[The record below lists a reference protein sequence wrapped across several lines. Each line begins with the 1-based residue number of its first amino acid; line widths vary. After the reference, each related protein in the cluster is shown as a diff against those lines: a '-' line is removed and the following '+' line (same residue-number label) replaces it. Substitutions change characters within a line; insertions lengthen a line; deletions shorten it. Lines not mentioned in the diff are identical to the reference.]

1 MLTADLLRVSLD
13 KQGLLKPGFLDP
25 ASSRLR
31 ERAAAILEVYRD
43 GIGRRRGALDAAVDG
58 VLGDAVDHKV
68 VRGLAKLVE
77 DQCSYAVAAAV
88 DPAALRRVAYR
99 LAAER
104 GPLASRALE
113 GGRPTRDAVLA
124 EAAAVLGLPSAEGL
138 GEALHADHADRQTLV
153 GVEVPDADWLLH
165 RYNVSLVQSVLLRAT
180 EVKVLLEGPRPARL
194 RALLRAAKF
203 HQLLHVV
210 QRTPLGWMLVLD
222 GPASLFSQTTRY
234 GMALAR
240 FLPALL
246 HVETPWRLE
255 ARVAWSARGT
265 RTLALDASLGLRA
278 HTADVGSWTPSEVE
292 ALRARWDALDTGWE
306 WIAEA
311 HPLPVGP
318 DSLVIPDVGFRRDG
332 RVAWLEVLGYWRR
345 ASLAAR
351 LAALA
356 AHGPR
361 NLLLAVPRKLAAE
374 KGASVPEGVLPFS
387 EVLPTREL
395 LRRLEAVAE
404 VPAG

>member
-25 ASSRLR
+25 ASPRLR
-31 ERAAAILEVYRD
+31 ERADAILEVYRE
-43 GIGRRRGALDAAVDG
+43 GVGRRRGELDAGVDG

-77 DQCSYAVAAAV
+77 DQCSYQVAAAV
-88 DPAALRRVAYR
+88 DPAALRRVVYR

-104 GPLASRALE
+104 GPLASRAME
-113 GGRPTRDAVLA
+113 GGRPTREAVLA
-124 EAAAVLGLPSAEGL
+124 EAAAVLGLPGAEGL
-138 GEALHADHADRQTLV
+138 GEALHADHADRQALV
-153 GVEVPDADWLLH
+153 EVAVPDAAWLLH
-165 RYNVSLVQSVLLRAT
+165 RYNVALVQSVLLRAT
-180 EVKVLLEGPRPARL
+180 EVRVLLEGPRPARL
-194 RALLRAAKF
+194 RALLRAVKF

-240 FLPALL
+240 FLPSLL

-265 RTLALDASLGLRA
+265 RTLALDSSLGLHP

-292 ALRARWDALDTGWE
+292 ALRARWETLDTGWE

-311 HPLPVGP
+311 HPLAVGP
-318 DSLVIPDVGFRRDG
+318 DSLVVPDVGFRRDG

-345 ASLAAR
+345 GSLAGR
-351 LAALA
+351 LSALA

-361 NLLLAVPRKLAAE
+361 NLLLAVPRRLAAE
-374 KGASVPEGVLPFS
+374 KGAEVPEGVLPFS